1 MPCARPSSRATAP
14 GAGHC
19 GVHRSLRRWLAGEL
33 PDLRAAILQSAAHHQ
48 ADRYRK
54 HFETLRHVSMLL
66 FHGLAGSASL
76 RRTHASFSQCP
87 PLVALSGVPLDPDQ
101 DWPGVSYP
109 QFAASNTTRS
119 ALVLAD
125 LIPPLLQ
132 RAQRLTPLR
141 DLPKDW
147 RVLDG
152 TYLRLSLDLAGWV
165 PKSQQRVG
173 LQVTYAPAADLPEH
187 LLISKTHI
195 NDYVAMDRA
204 ILEDAAHLA
213 SLAGHTLAF
222 DLGYYS
228 HDRFRQL
235 LEADVHIVTRL
246 HPNASFVV
254 QETLPIQHPLSNVP
268 RGQITILGD
277 QRITLGSPNNRR
289 TRPLGN
295 LRLVTAAV
303 APRRPVRR
311 PQRRRGAKRH
321 PRYRKPVVYE
331 IVTDRWDL
339 DAAEVVRLYLWRWTI
354 ELFFRWLK
362 RTLGLIHLLGY
373 SRGALWASVDLSI
386 WLAIMAGTLWV
397 LLARLA
403 ASAAGFA
410 RCTISLMHALQW
422 VLASGLPSLSPRAT
436 QPELPP

>member
-1 MPCARPSSRATAP
+1 MTCARPSSIATAP

-33 PDLRAAILQSAAHHQ
+33 PKLRAAILQSAAHYQ

-54 HFETLRHVSMLL
+54 HFTTVQHVSMLL

-76 RRTHASFSQCP
+76 RRTHASFAQCP
-87 PLVALSGVPLDPDQ
+87 PLVALSGVPLDPDD

-125 LIPPLLQ
+125 LIPALLD
-132 RAQRLTPLR
+132 RARHLTPRPALPP
-141 DLPKDW
+141 DL

-165 PKSQQRVG
+165 TTSQQRVG

-204 ILEDAAHLA
+204 ILEDGASLA
-213 SLAGHTLAF
+213 SLGGQTLAF

-246 HPNASFVV
+246 HPTASLVV
-254 QETLPIQHPLSNVP
+254 EADLPLQAALPGLP
-268 RGQITILGD
+268 AGQITVHSD

-289 TRPLGN
+289 CHPLPQM
-295 LRLVTAAV
+295 RLVTAAV

-311 PQRRRGAKRH
+311 SQRRRSAKRH
-321 PRYRKPVVYE
+321 ARYRKPVVYQ

-339 DAAEVVRLYLWRWTI
+339 DAAEIVQLYLWRWTI

-362 RTLGLIHLLGY
+362 RSLGLIHLLGY
-373 SRGALWASVDLSI
+373 SQNAVDLSI
-386 WLAIMAGTLWV
+386 WLAIIV
-397 LLARLA
+397 HLLARLA
-403 ASAAGFA
+403 ASAVGFA
-410 RCTISLMHALQW
+410 RCTVALMDALQW